1 MGLHCIIIVLLSL
14 QQTISFHGWKAWFV
28 RLFSCG
34 TRYIIDL
41 DPNKFQTL
49 SKTIMHTMIRIPLF
63 FFLNEKI
70 YQLILITNFMYL
82 IKSITLYKFYQMKMT
97 IVYEHFDLKI
107 TIHLCYISR
116 ILITLINGMVL
127 FVYRNQLIFNGIN
140 SIKYINILLPMF
152 NVHKRN
158 LMS

>member
-1 MGLHCIIIVLLSL
+1 
-14 QQTISFHGWKAWFV
+14 
-28 RLFSCG
+28 
-34 TRYIIDL
+34 
-41 DPNKFQTL
+41 
-49 SKTIMHTMIRIPLF
+49 MHTMIRIPLFF

-82 IKSITLYKFYQMKMT
+82 IKSITLYKFYQMTMT
-97 IVYEHFDLKI
+97 ILYEHFDLKI
-107 TIHLCYISR
+107 TIHLCDISR

-127 FVYRNQLIFNGIN
+127 FVYMNQLIFNEIN
-140 SIKYINILLPMF
+140 SIKYINILLPMY